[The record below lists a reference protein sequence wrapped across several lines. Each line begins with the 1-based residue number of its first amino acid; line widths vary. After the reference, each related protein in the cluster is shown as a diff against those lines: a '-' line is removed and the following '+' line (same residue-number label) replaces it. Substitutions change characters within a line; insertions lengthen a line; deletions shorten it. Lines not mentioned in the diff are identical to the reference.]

1 MSQDEAWEHKYQE
14 VVAFILRERRNPSR
28 YDAQER
34 GRYVNWL
41 RHNRK
46 LFNSGELKE
55 ERVKAFKDLL
65 ELCEKYRRKN
75 QWE

>member
-1 MSQDEAWEHKYQE
+1 MNQDELWQSKYEE
-14 VVAFILRERRNPSR
+14 VVAFIEANKRNPSR
-28 YDAQER
+28 YDDSER

-46 LFNSGELKE
+46 LYNAGEMKG
-55 ERVKAFKDLL
+55 ERVEKFQSLLDLSDQY
-65 ELCEKYRRKN
+65 KRKN

>member
-55 ERVKAFKDLL
+55 ERVEKFQSLLDLGDQY
-65 ELCEKYRRKN
+65 KRKN
-75 QWE
+75 QWD